1 MCQQIV
7 ESDPDNIEYIPS
19 ADHPFLMEG
28 QGTIALEMLEQVFIF
43 SQFLP
48 FENLQFDI

>member
-7 ESDPDNIEYIPS
+7 DSDPENIEYIPS

-28 QGTIALEMLEQVFIF
+28 QGTIALEMLEQVYSILQYFILLNK
-43 SQFLP
+43 SS
-48 FENLQFDI
+48 

>member
-7 ESDPDNIEYIPS
+7 DSDPENIEYIPS

-28 QGTIALEMLEQVFIF
+28 QGTIALEMLEQVYSI
-43 SQFLP
+43 L
-48 FENLQFDI
+48 